1 MSRARAERMAREMML
16 AGASGRRGWMSEAE
30 AARKRRA
37 LAMLVRDILL
47 AMVTAGVF
55 VLFFWAAAHGLDSEA
70 ALWAVGDYGTPEEVE
85 P

>member
-1 MSRARAERMAREMML
+1 MSRARADRMAREMML

-37 LAMLVRDILL
+37 LAQLVRDVAWAAL
-47 AMVTAGVF
+47 AMGVMAW
-55 VLFFWAAAHGLDSEA
+55 LFWAAAHGLDSDAE
-70 ALWAVGDYGTPEEVE
+70 LWAVGDYGAPEEVK

>member
-37 LAMLVRDILL
+37 FAMLARDILL
-47 AMVTAGVF
+47 AVVTVGVF
-55 VLFFWAAAHGLDSEA
+55 VLFFLAAAHGLDSDAE
-70 ALWAVGDYGTPEEVE
+70 LWAVGDYGAPEEVV